1 MNKFKAFVWSALA
14 LILLVSGG
22 IADTLKI
29 GHIAGRTGWLKG
41 PALSA
46 TVAVD
51 MAVKEINA
59 AGGINGKMIEII
71 GTIGPS
77 SIKTDVLI
85 KLKAIGLNSFR
96 INLSHSDTSL
106 LDYYYQQFE
115 NADGV
120 VTVTQSERL
129 AVTHFMKESLSG
141 FIPAEKIHFWD

>member
-71 GTIGPS
+71 EF
-77 SIKTDVLI
+77 D
-85 KLKAIGLNSFR
+85 
-96 INLSHSDTSL
+96 
-106 LDYYYQQFE
+106 
-115 NADGV
+115 
-120 VTVTQSERL
+120 SERIDSVQKCVSMDNSL
-129 AVTHFMKESLSG
+129 HAV
-141 FIPAEKIHFWD
+141 PASPTIF